1 MTRNDVLQWLI
12 LRVGLS
18 GFEEDLGRRTN
29 ISQLCQCAKDCCFAC
44 SRDEL
49 LDALYTM
56 PREYAALIKF
66 LAVGEGYHPVSFE
79 RVRNTIDWTNYFLDG
94 DFHVK
99 VLPEGVAHHHKLSR
113 EIEHTP
119 ASTVA

>member
-18 GFEEDLGRRTN
+18 GFDQDLGRSTN
-29 ISQLCQCAKDCCFAC
+29 IPQLCQCAKDSCFEC
-44 SRDEL
+44 NRDEL

-66 LAVGEGYHPVSFE
+66 LSVGEGYHPVSFE
-79 RVRNTIDWTNYFLDG
+79 RVRNTVDWTNYFLDG
-94 DFHVK
+94 DFRIK
-99 VLPEGVAHHHKLSR
+99 VLPEGAVHYQKLAQ
-113 EIEHTP
+113 EIDRMP